1 MDIDC
6 GADVDFDGNDSV
18 SVYPSSDWA
27 ERGFCRECG
36 THLFY
41 RLKESRQHMIPVG
54 LFEEDDSRA
63 FELQVFVDERPDYY
77 RFANKTEELT
87 GAEMFA
93 KYAPTD

>member
-6 GADVDFDGNDSV
+6 GADVDFDGKDCV

-87 GAEMFA
+87 GAEVFA
-93 KYAPTD
+93 KYAPAE